1 MSQQPPQQ
9 PPRSPQQPPRS
20 PVYEDAYE
28 AYREGIR
35 RFQRE
40 SQSPPQQQ
48 PQQHP
53 EEDPEEHPEEDPE
66 EDPEEHPE
74 EIPEEISQPRQ
85 QRRRRKPRS
94 EMWKYFTE
102 INDDEGKK
110 GRCNKCEK
118 IINAD
123 SRHQGTSALH
133 HHYRMCV
140 LPGSSSS
147 HTQVSR
153 HDPQE
158 YRKELVKY
166 IVSTDQAFSHVES
179 KGFGRFVHYLAP
191 DIIEISRKALRSDI
205 MKFFEQ
211 DKEELK
217 ALFMLRRFNVALT
230 SDIWTGN
237 AKMDYMSV
245 VAHNIDEEWNLN
257 KRIIAFKRIEGSHT
271 ADNILDILLSVIDE
285 WNLRDRII
293 SITLDNAANNNRMV
307 RALRTRIPNQ
317 ASILH
322 QRCATHIINL
332 IVKAAFTHF
341 DVAITKIREAI
352 SWINSS
358 NSRVDSLKRRFL
370 FNGLEERTFH
380 VDNNTRWNSTWL
392 MLTTF
397 LVPGYVDV
405 ATEFVRRQGGH
416 DITAED
422 IAVAKCF
429 CEFLHIFYD
438 ETCALSAVYTPT
450 SYLAL
455 HTVTKIAA
463 HLYEANHFEF
473 FRPCINSM
481 KEKFE
486 KYWGIEKIPCLYGF
500 ACILDPRMKF
510 GGYLTFL
517 QYLKRMT
524 GNDYV
529 EHDHTRVVEEFY
541 IFFRSYQRQIPTAPE
556 PSPSRHVPS
565 TSRGVFRDLAR
576 FVRGGSSSPSS
587 SPHPEPATETSQ
599 HDEIVLYNTQQFA
612 SMGQEDLNLMT
623 WWKQHENMFPILSK
637 MARDVHSIPVS
648 TVSSE
653 SAFSSSGRI
662 IDDRRHSLKPEMVE
676 ALTIY
681 KDWCQHEHRSQETFI
696 SLDEFDNFGVNLE
709 NMRI

>member
-1 MSQQPPQQ
+1 MSGESSSHRRSRRGSRRSSSRTLTPSPSTHEEEAQNQEVQQPNPPSRNYPQNWLALSQIPNFEDTDLIQAPVPDPRFSYQPPSYNFTQEEMTQLDQFAPIFPFVPQQPPQQHPHMSQQPPQQHPHMSQQPPQSPQQ

-35 RFQRE
+35 RFERE

-48 PQQHP
+48 PQQN
-53 EEDPEEHPEEDPE
+53 PEEHPEEDPE

-74 EIPEEISQPRQ
+74 EIPQPRQ

-358 NSRVDSLKRRFL
+358 NSRVDSLKR
-370 FNGLEERTFH
+370 
-380 VDNNTRWNSTWL
+380 
-392 MLTTF
+392 
-397 LVPGYVDV
+397 
-405 ATEFVRRQGGH
+405 
-416 DITAED
+416 
-422 IAVAKCF
+422 
-429 CEFLHIFYD
+429 
-438 ETCALSAVYTPT
+438 
-450 SYLAL
+450 
-455 HTVTKIAA
+455 
-463 HLYEANHFEF
+463 HFF
-473 FRPCINSM
+473 
-481 KEKFE
+481 
-486 KYWGIEKIPCLYGF
+486 
-500 ACILDPRMKF
+500 
-510 GGYLTFL
+510 YLTAL
-517 QYLKRMT
+517 R
-524 GNDYV
+524 
-529 EHDHTRVVEEFY
+529 R
-541 IFFRSYQRQIPTAPE
+541 E
-556 PSPSRHVPS
+556 PS
-565 TSRGVFRDLAR
+565 T
-576 FVRGGSSSPSS
+576 
-587 SPHPEPATETSQ
+587 
-599 HDEIVLYNTQQFA
+599 
-612 SMGQEDLNLMT
+612 
-623 WWKQHENMFPILSK
+623 
-637 MARDVHSIPVS
+637 
-648 TVSSE
+648 
-653 SAFSSSGRI
+653 
-662 IDDRRHSLKPEMVE
+662 
-676 ALTIY
+676 
-681 KDWCQHEHRSQETFI
+681 
-696 SLDEFDNFGVNLE
+696 
-709 NMRI
+709 